1 MDFSIV
7 WHVCWY
13 IMLKYHDITPCC
25 LKKWTRLTYANGAP
39 NNPRRSETSLLNLQ
53 LAEKLQPKVW
63 SYCPEAHPAG
73 QASPAANFGTKSG
86 ETWCRWPHTK
96 KNNTVGEFNGFDIPI
111 LIISMFDLRPW
122 ILISGVVIIGNHRT
136 AWWVQLL
143 GICAHDCTTPIHAHH
158 VPKLNIEHPLLRQ
171 DDFIEQINTYFWLY
185 CIIHKSINIYLYI
198 IYTCVYMY
206 PPI

>member
-1 MDFSIV
+1 MVDFSIV

-13 IMLKYHDITPCC
+13 IMLKYHDMTPCC
-25 LKKWTRLTYANGAP
+25 LKKLTRLTYANGAP

-96 KNNTVGEFNGFDIPI
+96 KKQHSGWVQWIWHTYTNYKHVRLEALDID
-111 LIISMFDLRPW
+111 FRCCN
-122 ILISGVVIIGNHRT
+122 IGNHRA

-158 VPKLNIEHPLLRQ
+158 VPKLNIEHPLLGQ
-171 DDFIEQINTYFWLY
+171 DDL
-185 CIIHKSINIYLYI
+185 
-198 IYTCVYMY
+198 
-206 PPI
+206 